1 MVERVVNVKTVS
13 EIFIIKFQK
22 KFENKK
28 CLCILKCFIKKKSKK
43 PFRVKRR
50 KKNLKKEIEN

>member
-22 KFENKK
+22 KIENKK
-28 CLCILKCFIKKKSKK
+28 NLCNFEM
-43 PFRVKRR
+43 FY
-50 KKNLKKEIEN
+50 